1 MKWDWGVLRRQTLEL
16 MYGATAEQRHH
27 QSQHRDQ
34 KQAYEAFMA
43 MSASAAG
50 EPHCSGG
57 SAAPSAFPPA
67 AGRRHRDHGYAAV
80 RKHFQRIPDMFLDIE
95 FYFAITG
102 VGLFDHLVGLLLLP
116 LKVLTQWRRCEL
128 RDIITLL
135 VLTMTLGSYWVAGLA
150 TTQLYPY
157 LYHAV
162 RRTSFIK
169 VVMIFSILDVA
180 DKILSSLSQDSLEV
194 LYAAVEDEY
203 AYRCSRRRQTKP
215 AAADTPTKRAAFG
228 SACAGRD
235 DAGSASAR
243 QHTPPSRWLLAGSAI
258 AACISTSCHSL
269 SLLLHVVTL
278 NVTINAEGNSLLALL
293 VGNNLT
299 ELKSVV
305 LKKSTPESL
314 HSVCALDALERMQ
327 YVVFFFVMLLHHMHE
342 RFTDFAVADVFVILC
357 VEVAIDF
364 VKHLFVVRFNGI
376 PPSMFRAYS
385 QLALLDLSCEA
396 VLWRLPSLE
405 VVASGPGSGVATR
418 MEEAAEL
425 LTPAF
430 GFAPKNVKRNGF
442 DAIAYA
448 ALLLWS
454 CERVAGYLLWQ
465 APLVCVL
472 LVLILALL
480 KLMLSSVVH
489 GVCAR
494 FTLRTLVV
502 SPPSWPPLPQPS
514 AVSAPLD
521 GGSCSESGASQR
533 RSASLTSSLVCTWG
547 VRMGV
552 SPIST
557 PRATPVGGSGHAHIS
572 AATSSSVKSKSS
584 PAAVRTLV
592 RLTPLLLALL
602 KADRFDLQAG
612 KAKRTY

>member
-1 MKWDWGVLRRQTLEL
+1 MKWDWSVPRRQTLEL
-16 MYGATAEQRHH
+16 LYGATAEQRHH
-27 QSQHRDQ
+27 QSEHRDQ
-34 KQAYEAFMA
+34 KEAYEAFTA
-43 MSASAAG
+43 ASASNAG
-50 EPHCSGG
+50 ETYRSGG
-57 SAAPSAFPPA
+57 SSAPSCFPPP

-80 RKHFQRIPDMFLDIE
+80 LKHFQRIPDLFLDME
-95 FYFAITG
+95 FYFAITDL
-102 VGLFDHLVGLLLLP
+102 GLFDHLAGLLLLP

-135 VLTMTLGSYWVAGLA
+135 VLMMTLGSYWVAGLA
-150 TTQLYPY
+150 TTQLYSY

-180 DKILSSLSQDSLEV
+180 DKILSSFSQDSLEV
-194 LYAAVEDEY
+194 LYAAVDEEY
-203 AYRCSRRRQTKP
+203 AYRCARRRQAKP
-215 AAADTPTKRAAFG
+215 GAAGTPMKRAASG
-228 SACAGRD
+228 NGCAGCE
-235 DAGSASAR
+235 DAGSATATH
-243 QHTPPSRWLLAGSAI
+243 HTPPSRWLLVGSAI

-278 NVTINAEGNSLLALL
+278 NVTINAEGNLLLALL
-293 VGNNLT
+293 VSNNFT
-299 ELKSVV
+299 ELKSIVF
-305 LKKSTPESL
+305 KKCTAESL
-314 HSVCALDALERMQ
+314 HSVCAIDALERMQ
-327 YVVFFFVMLLHHMHE
+327 YIIFFVVMLLHHMHE
-342 RFTDFAVADVFVILC
+342 RFTDFAVVDVFIILC

-364 VKHLFVVRFNGI
+364 VKHLFVLRFNGI
-376 PPSMFRAYS
+376 PPSMFRTYS
-385 QLALLDLSCEA
+385 QLALLDLSSET

-405 VVASGPGSGVATR
+405 VVVTEPRSGVTTHV
-418 MEEAAEL
+418 EEAAEL

-430 GFAPKNVKRNGF
+430 GFAPKNVKRAGF

-472 LVLILALL
+472 LLLILALL
-480 KLMLSSVVH
+480 KLMLSSIVQ
-489 GVCAR
+489 GACAR

-502 SPPSWPPLPQPS
+502 SPPSWPPPS
-514 AVSAPLD
+514 APSPTSTPL
-521 GGSCSESGASQR
+521 SSRSQP
-533 RSASLTSSLVCTWG
+533 RSASQTNSLVSAWG

-557 PRATPVGGSGHAHIS
+557 PPATPSYGGLHSHVS
-572 AATSSSVKSKSS
+572 AAASASGNSKRD
-584 PAAVRTLV
+584 PATGRTLV
-592 RLTPLLLALL
+592 RLTPLLLSLL

-612 KAKRTY
+612 KARRTY